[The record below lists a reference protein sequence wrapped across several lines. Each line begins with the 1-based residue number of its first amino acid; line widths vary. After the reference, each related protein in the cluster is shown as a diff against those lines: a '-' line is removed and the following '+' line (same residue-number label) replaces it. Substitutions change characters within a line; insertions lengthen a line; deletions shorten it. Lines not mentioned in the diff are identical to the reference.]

1 MLIRPLP
8 GTGRATKQGKVYS
21 KFKVGWALDGKM
33 NTILPTKTDVS
44 GGESMDWKK
53 GIIYGSFAAGAL
65 LFLTGRRPAGLVVAG
80 VGLATLAVEHPERF
94 EDLWKR
100 LPEYIDKGSKLVDGA
115 ATFLEKLSQQQG
127 GGYRNIP
134 VAGGS
139 RY

>member
-1 MLIRPLP
+1 MYLEHGRVYQQAN
-8 GTGRATKQGKVYS
+8 GTFLVAVRLRT
-21 KFKVGWALDGKM
+21 GW
-33 NTILPTKTDVS
+33 
-44 GGESMDWKK
+44 
-53 GIIYGSFAAGAL
+53 
-65 LFLTGRRPAGLVVAG
+65 
-80 VGLATLAVEHPERF
+80 GLATLAVEHPERF

>member
-1 MLIRPLP
+1 
-8 GTGRATKQGKVYS
+8 
-21 KFKVGWALDGKM
+21 
-33 NTILPTKTDVS
+33 
-44 GGESMDWKK
+44 MDWKK

-94 EDLWKR
+94 EELWNR